1 MSEIATSNR
10 LQTVLNATYNGIV
23 EVDKNGLINH
33 VNQAALKILDKSAKE
48 LIGQPV
54 QRVIPNSKLP
64 EVLRTGRTQIGQFI
78 VIGDHT
84 FVSSRTPIIQDGE
97 AVGAVA
103 VFQDITELQHM
114 NQELEETRDLKELL
128 ETVLDIAYNWIVV
141 VDENARITMI
151 NKAYCDFLGVKKE
164 DVLGKKVEDV
174 IENSRMQVIVKTGER
189 EIDQIQKIKGHNMI
203 CSRIPL
209 KRDGKVWGGVG
220 TVAFRD
226 VSDLKK
232 LYDRVERLQTEVEYY
247 KGELKRHQGT
257 TYSLENIIGSSP
269 RMTELKN
276 LVGRV
281 AKSNSTVLVRGESG
295 TGKEVF
301 AHALHNASDRAH
313 KPFVKVNCAALP
325 ENLLESE
332 LFGYQEGAFTG
343 ARKGGKVGKFELAN
357 GGSIFLDEIGDMPL
371 NMQVKLLRVLQ
382 EREIERLGDNRPVK
396 IDVRVIA
403 ATNRNLEE
411 MVQQGLFR
419 KDLFYR
425 LNVVVLDIP
434 PLRRRLE
441 DIPLLTE
448 FLLKKLAQRLGCPD
462 KILDSSAL
470 QCLLSHDWP
479 GNIRE
484 LENVLERTLNMV
496 EEDVI
501 TAKHLPFYLCGND
514 PPAESEKIRPLK
526 EAVEQLEKAMLLRA
540 LENAQGDCLEAAQAL
555 QISKSTFYKK
565 LSDYGISPPKC
576 KPA

>member
-1 MSEIATSNR
+1 M
-10 LQTVLNATYNGIV
+10 
-23 EVDKNGLINH
+23 
-33 VNQAALKILDKSAKE
+33 
-48 LIGQPV
+48 
-54 QRVIPNSKLP
+54 
-64 EVLRTGRTQIGQFI
+64 
-78 VIGDHT
+78 
-84 FVSSRTPIIQDGE
+84 
-97 AVGAVA
+97 
-103 VFQDITELQHM
+103 
-114 NQELEETRDLKELL
+114 
-128 ETVLDIAYNWIVV
+128 
-141 VDENARITMI
+141 
-151 NKAYCDFLGVKKE
+151 
-164 DVLGKKVEDV
+164 
-174 IENSRMQVIVKTGER
+174 
-189 EIDQIQKIKGHNMI
+189 
-203 CSRIPL
+203 
-209 KRDGKVWGGVG
+209 G